1 MAKNILTDVEYVDET
16 QESGL
21 DSEIAHTAD
30 ENKMSGTGKKKK
42 RKSVKERSKGK
53 SVRVHNLYLRVIYFA
68 NLP

>member
-30 ENKMSGTGKKKK
+30 ENKMSGAGKKKK
-42 RKSVKERSKGK
+42 RYRKTSRKGK
-53 SVRVHNLYLRVIYFA
+53 SVRMHIAYLKVVYSA
-68 NLP
+68 NLL